1 MYTPTFIHY
10 QHPVPYQSNQMILE
24 HYQSHEIHP
33 NQLYSQFPVII
44 QQQQPHFIQSYQNS
58 TSYIPSSSHI
68 SQNHLSNIEE
78 EEEEEDD
85 STNVFDEHDPIPPLR
100 QTILTQQ
107 QAKSLRRW
115 CRRLA
120 NKAEHDGKKIQL
132 KQIATILALAHT
144 TIPLF
149 SKEQSPNYLQ
159 SWINTCR
166 SNGADW
172 YDQYTLSIQGI
183 KQLRIW
189 NDQIKNWS
197 SNHFAGISQ
206 IQDESTFTNI
216 IAINDQDDYED
227 DDTHYHTRD
236 LDKDENNERLE
247 KESYLKALQA
257 KIERNQSAF
266 DSHLVIEKDVKNDVW
281 NIAMSRNH
289 VETNDIKS
297 RVLNKARKFVLV
309 DRTNTLNDFHLNA
322 SAKGSSIHPAHTN
335 QSWRKE

>member
-1 MYTPTFIHY
+1 MYH
-10 QHPVPYQSNQMILE
+10 QHPIPFQSNQMVLE
-24 HYQSHEIHP
+24 HYQTHEIHP
-33 NQLYSQFPVII
+33 DQLYPPYPVII
-44 QQQQPHFIQSYQNS
+44 QQQQQPSQLIQSYSNS
-58 TSYIPSSSHI
+58 THIP
-68 SQNHLSNIEE
+68 QNHFSNV
-78 EEEEEDD
+78 EEDD
-85 STNVFDEHDPIPPLR
+85 DDSTHPFHDHDPIPPLR

-132 KQIATILALAHT
+132 KQIATILALAHA
-144 TIPLF
+144 TIHLF
-149 SKEQSPNYLQ
+149 SNQQSPNYLQ
-159 SWINTCR
+159 SWIDTCR

-197 SNHFAGISQ
+197 SKHFANVLD
-206 IQDESTFTNI
+206 IQDESTLTVG
-216 IAINDQDDYED
+216 INTQHDYEQD
-227 DDTHYHTRD
+227 NNNQLNTRRIERV
-236 LDKDENNERLE
+236 ENAERLE

-266 DSHLVIEKDVKNDVW
+266 DSHLVIEKDIENDVW
-281 NIAMSRNH
+281 NIAMTRNH
-289 VETNDIKS
+289 VDTNDIKS
-297 RVLNKARKFVLV
+297 RVLNKARKFVLI
-309 DRTNTLNDFHLNA
+309 DRTNTLNNFHLNT